1 MLSRIQVNITLV
13 SNEVGLGIMPMG
25 IVSRLFIDH
34 CGRLNQKVAQI
45 ADRVTLITAGIP
57 LDLKSRDPKN
67 G

>member
-1 MLSRIQVNITLV
+1 M
-13 SNEVGLGIMPMG
+13 GLGIMPMG